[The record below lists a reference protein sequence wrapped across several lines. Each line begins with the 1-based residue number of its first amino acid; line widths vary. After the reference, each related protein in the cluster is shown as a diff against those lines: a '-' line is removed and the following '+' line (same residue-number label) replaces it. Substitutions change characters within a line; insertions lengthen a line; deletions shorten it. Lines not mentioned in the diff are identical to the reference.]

1 MYIRKRKN
9 PSGSISVAA
18 VVKRHG
24 KSREVKIFGTA
35 DTDEEVSKLYADAQ
49 HWLQT
54 NGNQLPIDFDDE
66 RGREREE
73 TQRVVGN
80 MDAVLLNGTQLLL
93 GQVYD
98 RIGFSLIPDEILR
111 HLVIARVSQPRS
123 KLATVAYLKSY
134 YDEDVDLNHIYRYM
148 DKLYNTQ
155 KDLVQQIS
163 VEHTRKILGGKVGL
177 RRYGAHHRTIWCS
190 PSSSTT

>member
-1 MYIRKRKN
+1 M
-9 PSGSISVAA
+9 AA

-54 NGNQLPIDFDDE
+54 NGNQLPIDFEDE

-73 TQRVVGN
+73 TRRVIGN

-98 RIGFSLIPDEILR
+98 RIGFSQVPDEILR

-163 VEHTRKILGGKVGL
+163 VEHTRK
-177 RRYGAHHRTIWCS
+177 YWC
-190 PSSSTT
+190 PLKLLFLMRARVCACEA